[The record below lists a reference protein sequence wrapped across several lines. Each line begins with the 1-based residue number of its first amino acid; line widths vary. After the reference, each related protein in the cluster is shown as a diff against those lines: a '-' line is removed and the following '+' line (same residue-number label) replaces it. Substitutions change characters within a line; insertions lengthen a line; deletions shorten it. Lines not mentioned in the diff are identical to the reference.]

1 MADMHP
7 MLMPDRKAIQE
18 GNYPPEW
25 VFSVFTDSCFK
36 TLYQNF
42 DGVWKI
48 LGKDAKG
55 DPPKAPDVPQ
65 VAPANV
71 GSFTNYAEVAVQ
83 LQRSYTDL
91 NGNVTELVKSVRESG
106 KWSEAGQDATNK
118 VIDEKIVAM
127 APTAPPQGIQI
138 DSYILTW
145 VTDANDSLASEID
158 VVRQGQSGVAK
169 DIDDQTKMIKDLQD
183 QIKKLEAAA
192 ANPAG
197 NPPPVDNSHWPTAP
211 GVNDPTIPP
220 AVDNSTFPPGL
231 DGLDDPTSPS
241 TTLPDLDTPGSPGSP
256 GSPGQTPSSLDPS
269 GTTPGGM
276 TPTTPSVP
284 QTPATSPMGSGM
296 DLMSSMLPMMMQQA
310 MMRNMADQD
319 LNSRRRDLDPRRYDD
334 ELDAVAPPPVAPPV
348 TAQPAVAQPSTTAP
362 ATQHATAPTG
372 TTSTQPAVAPGRTPD
387 ADGSVTYTFPDGRT
401 QKVSAMVAQALDAAF
416 GNRAETDAQKA
427 YEKTPASW
435 SWESVPQSS
444 RRKAIG
450 SPVGDFELMTGDVA
464 AWTDSTAVLVVF
476 PADQG
481 GTLEVIVK
489 GELKPFDTKMP
500 EIASETN
507 TFEGFAHPKGI
518 EVSAPA
524 NAGSPSGTPGTVDQS
539 PNAPTPDVATI
550 AG

>member
-1 MADMHP
+1 MVDMHP
-7 MLMPDRKAIQE
+7 MLMPDRKKIQE
-18 GNYPPEW
+18 GNYPAEW

-36 TLYQNF
+36 SLYQNF
-42 DGVWKI
+42 DGIWKS
-48 LGKDAKG
+48 LGKDSKS

-65 VAPANV
+65 VAPANI

-83 LQRSYTDL
+83 LKRSYSDL
-91 NGNVTELVKSVRESG
+91 NSNVTELVNSIRESG
-106 KWSEAGQDATNK
+106 KWSEAGQQVTNK

-138 DSYILTW
+138 DSFILTW
-145 VTDANDSLASEID
+145 VTAANDSLATEID
-158 VVRQGQSGVAK
+158 TVRQGQSGVAR
-169 DIDDQTKMIKDLQD
+169 DIDDQTKMIKELQD

-192 ANPAG
+192 NNPAG
-197 NPPPVDNSHWPTAP
+197 TPPPVDTSNWPTTP
-211 GVNDPTIPP
+211 GVTDPTVPP
-220 AVDNSTFPPGL
+220 AVDNSDFPPGL

-241 TTLPDLDTPGSPGSP
+241 TTLPDLDTPGSPGST
-256 GSPGQTPSSLDPS
+256 GQTPSSLDPS
-269 GTTPGGM
+269 GTTPGVT

-284 QTPATSPMGSGM
+284 VTPATSPMGSGM

-319 LNSRRRDLDPRRYDD
+319 LNSRRRDLDPSRYDD

-401 QKVSAMVAQALDAAF
+401 QKVSAMVAQVLDAAF
-416 GNRAETDAQKA
+416 GNHASTDGQKA
-427 YEKTPASW
+427 YEKTPAKW
-435 SWESVPQSS
+435 SDKKQ
-444 RRKAIG
+444 IG
-450 SPVGDFELMTGDVA
+450 QRVGDYQLMTGDVA
-464 AWTDSTAVLVVF
+464 TWTNSTAILVVF
-476 PADQG
+476 PSDQG

-489 GELKPFDTKMP
+489 GELKPFDPKMP

-507 TFEGFAHPKGI
+507 TFEGFAHPNGI
-518 EVSAPA
+518 EVTAPA
-524 NAGSPSGTPGTVDQS
+524 DGGAPSGTPGSADQS
-539 PNAPTPDVATI
+539 AAAAMPVVATP

>member
-1 MADMHP
+1 MVDMHP
-7 MLMPDRKAIQE
+7 MLMPDRKKIQE
-18 GNYPPEW
+18 GNYPAEW

-36 TLYQNF
+36 SLYQNF
-42 DGVWKI
+42 DGIWKS
-48 LGKDAKG
+48 LGKDSKS
-55 DPPKAPDVPQ
+55 DPPKAPDVQQ
-65 VAPANV
+65 VAPANI

-83 LQRSYTDL
+83 LKRSYSDL
-91 NGNVTELVKSVRESG
+91 NSNVTELVNSIRESG
-106 KWSEAGQDATNK
+106 KWSEAGQQVTNK

-145 VTDANDSLASEID
+145 VTAANDSLATEID
-158 VVRQGQSGVAK
+158 TVRQGQSGVAK
-169 DIDDQTKMIKDLQD
+169 DIDDQTKMIKELQD

-192 ANPAG
+192 NNPAG
-197 NPPPVDNSHWPTAP
+197 TPPPVDTSNWPTTP
-211 GVNDPTIPP
+211 GVTDPTVPP
-220 AVDNSTFPPGL
+220 AVDNSDFPPGL

-241 TTLPDLDTPGSPGSP
+241 TTLPDLDTPGSPGST
-256 GSPGQTPSSLDPS
+256 GQTPSSLDPS
-269 GTTPGGM
+269 GTTPGVT

-284 QTPATSPMGSGM
+284 VTPATSPMGSGM

-319 LNSRRRDLDPRRYDD
+319 LNSRRRDLDPSRYDD

-348 TAQPAVAQPSTTAP
+348 TAQPAVTQPSTTAP

-401 QKVSAMVAQALDAAF
+401 QKVSAMVAQVLDAAF
-416 GNRAETDAQKA
+416 GNHASTDGQKA
-427 YEKTPASW
+427 YEKTPAKW
-435 SWESVPQSS
+435 SDKKQ
-444 RRKAIG
+444 IG
-450 SPVGDFELMTGDVA
+450 QRVGDYQLMTGDVA
-464 AWTDSTAVLVVF
+464 TWTNSTAILVVF
-476 PADQG
+476 PSDQG

-489 GELKPFDTKMP
+489 GELKPFDPKMP

-507 TFEGFAHPKGI
+507 TFEGFAHPNGI
-518 EVSAPA
+518 EVTAPA
-524 NAGSPSGTPGTVDQS
+524 DGGAPSGTPGTADQS
-539 PNAPTPDVATI
+539 AAAAMPVVATP

>member
-1 MADMHP
+1 MVDMHP
-7 MLMPDRKAIQE
+7 MLMPDRKKIQE
-18 GNYPPEW
+18 GNYPAEW

-36 TLYQNF
+36 SLYQNF
-42 DGVWKI
+42 DGIWKS
-48 LGKDAKG
+48 LGKDSKS

-65 VAPANV
+65 VAPANI

-127 APTAPPQGIQI
+127 ARTAPPQGIQI

-145 VTDANDSLASEID
+145 VTEANDSLASEID

-183 QIKKLEAAA
+183 HISKLEAAQK
-192 ANPAG
+192 NPG
-197 NPPPVDNSHWPTAP
+197 LNPPPIDTGQWPP
-211 GVNDPTIPP
+211 GLTNPP
-220 AVDNSTFPPGL
+220 STDATLPPGL
-231 DGLDDPTSPS
+231 DGLDGLDDPDNSGLTPPG
-241 TTLPDLDTPGSPGSP
+241 LNDPGLDTPGVDNGLNPRAPG
-256 GSPGQTPSSLDPS
+256 GIDPI
-269 GTTPGGM
+269 GTTPGV
-276 TPTTPSVP
+276 TTPP
-284 QTPATSPMGSGM
+284 TPAVPPASAMSPMGSGM

-319 LNSRRRDLDPRRYDD
+319 LNSRRRDLDPSRYDD
-334 ELDAVAPPPVAPPV
+334 ELDAVAPPPIAPPV

-416 GNRAETDAQKA
+416 GNHADTNAQQA
-427 YEKTPASW
+427 YEKTPAKW
-435 SWESVPQSS
+435 STEPSDKSS
-444 RRKAIG
+444 QRKRIG
-450 SPVGDFELMTGDVA
+450 KPVGDFELMTGDVA
-464 AWTDSTAVLVVF
+464 TWTNSTAVLVVF
-476 PADQG
+476 PPDQG

-489 GELKPFDTKMP
+489 GELKPFDPKMP

-507 TFEGFAHPKGI
+507 VFDGFAHPNGI
-518 EVSAPA
+518 EVTAPA
-524 NAGSPSGTPGTVDQS
+524 DRGSSSGTPGSADQS
-539 PNAPTPDVATI
+539 ANATMPDVATI